1 MAISEQIPSIALAA
15 VYVVCRCR
23 WVEIGDS
30 TLDAGAKSCWPRFS
44 AWHRRP
50 RQPTMSGEIVV
61 GKHIGSTQ
69 EEEPY
74 VGTSQLT
81 VAPVGCLRAKCM
93 GIWISIGRPL
103 SPLYQPTLPTYI
115 PICTLSSSRPIKGWA
130 EVLTCRVAQQVK
142 RAKSAGPIQLP
153 QMHIRNQKDDPRL
166 DVTSRS
172 ISRRSIQG

>member
-1 MAISEQIPSIALAA
+1 
-15 VYVVCRCR
+15 
-23 WVEIGDS
+23 
-30 TLDAGAKSCWPRFS
+30 
-44 AWHRRP
+44 
-50 RQPTMSGEIVV
+50 MSGEIVV

-93 GIWISIGRPL
+93 GISIGRPL
-103 SPLYQPTLPTYI
+103 SPLYQPTLPTYLH
-115 PICTLSSSRPIKGWA
+115 TLSSSRPIKGWA

-142 RAKSAGPIQLP
+142 RAKSAGSIQLP